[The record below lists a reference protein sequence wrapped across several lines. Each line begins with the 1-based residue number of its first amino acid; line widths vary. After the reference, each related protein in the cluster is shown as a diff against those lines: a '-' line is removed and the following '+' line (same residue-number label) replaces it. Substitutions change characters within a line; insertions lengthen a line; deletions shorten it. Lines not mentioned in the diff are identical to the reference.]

1 MVFYDILPLKE
12 FPMIRRQ
19 SPPEEIEEEKKLE
32 EVKEFKPEEI
42 VEKNT
47 DEQE

>member
-19 SPPEEIEEEKKLE
+19 SPL
-32 EVKEFKPEEI
+32 EEI
-42 VEKNT
+42 VEETKPEEVEESKSEEIVEENT